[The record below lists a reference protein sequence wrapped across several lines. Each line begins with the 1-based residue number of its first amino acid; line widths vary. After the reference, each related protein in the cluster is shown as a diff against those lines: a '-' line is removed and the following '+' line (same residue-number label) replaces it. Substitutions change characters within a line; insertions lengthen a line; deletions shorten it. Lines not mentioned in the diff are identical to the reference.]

1 MQIFLFGLTFLIFVR
16 ILHIYEKSTRYLAA
30 MVTTNPRHDWNK
42 ACRRLL
48 RPIARMLLRAGITW
62 KEFSELAKQSFVEV
76 AGNDYGLAGRPT
88 NASRVALMTGLS
100 RREVKRVRDLLEAEE
115 AEMAPQTSKIARI
128 LSGWHQDPD
137 FVDADG
143 NPKVLAAD
151 GDRSS
156 FASLLDR
163 YAGDLPAV
171 AITKELLR
179 LKLIEHSGKNGF
191 RVLQRSY
198 TGSATD
204 PDILRQMST
213 ALHDH
218 GQTLAWNIDAE
229 RTGPTRF
236 ERMAFNANMSRRAVD
251 NFQRLITER
260 GQAFLEDIDAWLSEH
275 EPEEMA
281 TERADQI
288 KLGVGVYLVM
298 DDEN

>member
-1 MQIFLFGLTFLIFVR
+1 M
-16 ILHIYEKSTRYLAA
+16 
-30 MVTTNPRHDWNK
+30 TTNSRHAWNQ
-42 ACRRLL
+42 ACRRLMQ
-48 RPIARMLLRAGITW
+48 PIARMLLRGGITW

-76 AGNDYGLAGRPT
+76 AGNDYGLAGRQT

-100 RREVKRVRDLLEAEE
+100 RREVKRVRDLLDAEE
-115 AEMAPQTSKIARI
+115 PEMAPQKSKIARI

-137 FVDADG
+137 FVGIDG
-143 NPKVLAAD
+143 SPKVLAAD
-151 GDRSS
+151 GDGAS
-156 FASLLDR
+156 FAALLDR

-179 LKLIEHSGKNGF
+179 LELIEHAGKNGF

-198 TGSATD
+198 TGNAAD

-229 RTGPTRF
+229 RRGPTRY
-236 ERMAFNANMSRRAVD
+236 ERMAFNGNMSRRAIA
-251 NFQRLITER
+251 NFERLIEER

-275 EPEEMA
+275 ESEETPA
-281 TERADQI
+281 EREKPI

-298 DDEN
+298 DEEN

>member
-1 MQIFLFGLTFLIFVR
+1 M
-16 ILHIYEKSTRYLAA
+16 
-30 MVTTNPRHDWNK
+30 TTNPRQHWIK

-76 AGNDYGLAGRPT
+76 AGNDYGIAGRQT

-115 AEMAPQTSKIARI
+115 PEMAPRKSKIARI
-128 LSGWHQDPD
+128 LTGWHQDPD
-137 FVDADG
+137 FTDADG
-143 NPKVLAAD
+143 TPKVLSAD
-151 GDRSS
+151 GDGSG
-156 FASLLDR
+156 FASLLER

-179 LKLIEHSGKNGF
+179 LKLIEHAGKTGF
-191 RVLQRSY
+191 RVLERAY

-229 RTGPTRF
+229 RTESTRF
-236 ERMAFNANMSRRAVD
+236 DRIAFNANMSRSAIE
-251 NFQRLITER
+251 NFQTLINER

-275 EPEEMA
+275 EPEA
-281 TERADQI
+281 TAAEKEERI

-298 DDEN
+298 DNEK